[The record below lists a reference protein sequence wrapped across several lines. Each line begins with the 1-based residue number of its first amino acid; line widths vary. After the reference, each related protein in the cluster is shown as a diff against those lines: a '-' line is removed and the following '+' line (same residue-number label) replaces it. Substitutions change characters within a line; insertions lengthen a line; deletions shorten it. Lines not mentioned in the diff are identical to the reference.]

1 MKKGKIIENIEVI
14 DYVSEGKGLAR
25 VEGKVIFIEKAFPGD
40 KVDVKIVKKKKDFL
54 EGRAVNFHTFS
65 SDRTEAFCEHYGVCG
80 GCKMQ
85 DIKYESQLAY
95 KQKMV
100 LDAFRRIGKV
110 EIEPNSP
117 IMGSDDIKFF
127 RNKLEYTFSNKGWL
141 TQEEINSSDFVEK
154 GNVVGFHVPGRFDR
168 VLDVNECSLQKDISN
183 QIRNGIRTFAKA
195 NDITFFDLR
204 QQHGFL
210 RNLTIRTT
218 TTGEVMVILSV
229 NGKDSIQLD
238 KVMNYLKDDFSE
250 ITSLNYVIN
259 EKRNDSIFDLEVVCF
274 DGKDHIIENL
284 GGLNYKIQP
293 KSFFQTN
300 TNGAKKLYDTVVDF
314 AQLKGVEV
322 VFDLYT
328 GTGTIA
334 NYVAKTA
341 KKVIGIELIPEAI
354 EDAKINSILN
364 NIDNTVFFAGDVKD
378 AFVQDL
384 FEKEGRPEVLIIN
397 PARAGMHHKVVE
409 TIIEIAPEKIIYVSC
424 NASTQA
430 RDVHMLSEHYTLKKL
445 QTVDMFPHTAHV
457 ENVVLL
463 EKKK

>member
-1 MKKGKIIENIEVI
+1 MKKGKIIENVEVV

-25 VEGKVIFIEKAFPGD
+25 VEGKVVFIDKAFPGD
-40 KVDVKIVKKKKDFL
+40 EVDVKIFKKKKDFL
-54 EGRAVNFHTFS
+54 EGRAINFHKYS
-65 SDRTEAFCEHYGVCG
+65 DDRTDAFCEHYGVCG

-85 DIKYESQLAY
+85 NIKYENQLAY

-110 EIEPNSP
+110 EIEPNNP
-117 IMGSDDIKFF
+117 ILGSEDIKYF

-141 TQEEINSSDFVEK
+141 TEDEIKSDTFVEK
-154 GNVVGFHVPGRFDR
+154 GDVVGFHVPGRFDR
-168 VLDVNECSLQKDISN
+168 VLDVNECFLQKNISN
-183 QIRNGIRTFAKA
+183 EIRNGLRTFAKE
-195 NDITFFDLR
+195 NNITFFDLR

-229 NGKDSIQLD
+229 FEPDEATRT
-238 KVMNYLKDDFSE
+238 KVMEYLKEAFPS
-250 ITSLNYVIN
+250 IISLNYVVN
-259 EKRNDSIFDLEVVCF
+259 EKKNDSIFDQDVICYH
-274 DGKDHIIENL
+274 GRDHIIEEI
-284 GGLNYKIQP
+284 GGLKYKIQP

-300 TNGAKKLYDTVVDF
+300 TDGAKKLYDTVVDF
-314 AQLKGVEV
+314 AQLTGEEV

-354 EDAKINSILN
+354 EDAKVNSELN
-364 NIDNTVFFAGDVKD
+364 GIDNTVFYAGDVKD
-378 AFVQDL
+378 AFVEEC
-384 FEKEGRPEVLIIN
+384 FEKDGKPDALIIN

-409 TIIEIAPEKIIYVSC
+409 TIIDIAPNKIVYVSC

-430 RDVHMLSEHYTLKKL
+430 RDVNMLSEHYTLTKL

-463 EKKK
+463 EKK

>member
-1 MKKGKIIENIEVI
+1 MKKGKVVEQLEVI

-25 VEGKVIFIEKAFPGD
+25 VEGKVVFIDKAFPGD
-40 KVDVKIVKKKKDFL
+40 VVDVKITKKKKDFL
-54 EGRAVNFHTFS
+54 EGRAVEYHTLS
-65 SDRTEAFCEHYGVCG
+65 EDRIDAFCEHYGVCG

-85 DIKYESQLAY
+85 NIKYERQLSY

-110 EIEPNSP
+110 EMEPTNP
-117 IMGSDDIKFF
+117 ILGSESTQEF

-141 TQEEINSSDFVEK
+141 TEEEIKSDTFVEK
-154 GNVVGFHVPGRFDR
+154 GDVVGFHVPGRFDR
-168 VLDVNECSLQKDISN
+168 VLDVNKCFLQKDISN
-183 QIRNGIRTFAKA
+183 QIRNGMRVFAKE
-195 NDITFFDLR
+195 NNISFFDLR
-204 QQHGFL
+204 EQHGYL

-218 TTGEVMVILSV
+218 TTGEVMVILAV
-229 NGKDSIQLD
+229 HEDDEATLTKC
-238 KVMNYLKDDFSE
+238 MEYLKTSFPE
-250 ITSLNYVIN
+250 ITSLNYVHN
-259 EKRNDSIFDLEVVCF
+259 PKRNDSIFDLDVICYA
-274 DGKDHIIENL
+274 GNPYIIEEL
-284 GGLNYKIQP
+284 GGLKYKIQP

-300 TNGAKKLYDTVVDF
+300 SDGAKKLYDTVVDF
-314 AQLKGVEV
+314 AELKGDEM

-341 KKVIGIELIPEAI
+341 KKVVGIELIPEAI
-354 EDAKINSILN
+354 EDAKENSALN
-364 NIDNTVFFAGDVKD
+364 NIENTVFIAADVKD

-384 FEKEGRPEVLIIN
+384 FEKEGKPEVLIIN

-409 TIIEIAPEKIIYVSC
+409 TIVDISPERIVYVSC

-430 RDVHMLSEHYTLKKL
+430 RDVNMLSEHYELKKL

-463 EKKK
+463 HKK